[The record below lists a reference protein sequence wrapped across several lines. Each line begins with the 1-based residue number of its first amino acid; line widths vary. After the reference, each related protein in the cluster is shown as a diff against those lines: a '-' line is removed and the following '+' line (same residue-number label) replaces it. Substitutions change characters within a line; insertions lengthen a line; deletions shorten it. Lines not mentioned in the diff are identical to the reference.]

1 MKTYRPKADDIFVLV
16 GGHNL
21 PYNNQVPSFQ
31 HIETNNNFRRV
42 SEIIIHEKY
51 ESVNESTGSVN
62 INYDFAILKLKASL
76 IFSAKISPVCL
87 SAFPS
92 TKHAGRVGMVSGW
105 GARNFEATEVSLVLK
120 DLKVNVLSNQN
131 CMEKIERYRE
141 ELRQQPWV
149 RGENLTVINNMHR
162 RINIDRCENMY
173 INKTFALFF
182 TLQPPCLCVGKCN
195 TRSSSWCSL
204 FG

>member
-1 MKTYRPKADDIFVLV
+1 MKIYLPKADDIFVLV

-131 CMEKIERYRE
+131 CMEKVEEFRE
-141 ELRQQPWV
+141 ELRQEPWA
-149 RGENLTVINNMHR
+149 GGDNLTQINAIFSQITMDRYDN
-162 RINIDRCENMY
+162 INQLTDR
-173 INKTFALFF
+173 
-182 TLQPPCLCVGKCN
+182 
-195 TRSSSWCSL
+195 
-204 FG
+204 